1 MLLNNEVPYGE
12 KVNFIIYLLSRLMT
26 NLGNIVYMFAVSYS
40 ILYTTGSAFYFS
52 INLALM
58 TLVSLLLLPFSGW
71 LSDVWNKRTL
81 IISGEIM
88 MTIIIGGLLVYSYFY
103 GFNLIAIYIT
113 TVLTSFIN
121 PFISNAYQAV
131 MTEMFHADRIQKVM
145 GYTSSIMSSAVILG
159 PALGG
164 VLFGLFDFYVMILV
178 FFIAYFISAVLDFF
192 VKFKLY
198 YDENNYVSEE
208 DIGEEVLSKAD
219 KFKKDISKGFVY
231 IWKSSILKR
240 VFIMAAVINFFT
252 ALLAIYPEKV
262 MIVELGFNPEAVGV
276 INAFDGVGALV
287 AGAVLG
293 SIKQVNSPIRV
304 MKTGLLLLTVMFLLF
319 LLPIYVSIPQLGTMI
334 FFAAMGFSI
343 AVLVQVINVP
353 FLTYM
358 QVITPQN
365 IKGRVFSVISI
376 FAMSI
381 QPFGTLLY
389 GVLYDFVPYW
399 IIHVASFLLLLLAIT
414 VSLKE
419 DIIEGAKQQFL
430 AKTAEMENEKELSK
444 VDPVTVESYSD

>member
-1 MLLNNEVPYGE
+1 MLLNKDVPYEE
-12 KVNFIIYLLSRLMT
+12 KVNFTIYLISRLMA

-52 INLALM
+52 I
-58 TLVSLLLLPFSGW
+58 
-71 LSDVWNKRTL
+71 
-81 IISGEIM
+81 
-88 MTIIIGGLLVYSYFY
+88 
-103 GFNLIAIYIT
+103 
-113 TVLTSFIN
+113 
-121 PFISNAYQAV
+121 
-131 MTEMFHADRIQKVM
+131 
-145 GYTSSIMSSAVILG
+145 MSSAVILG

-164 VLFGLFDFYVMILV
+164 VLFGLFDFYVMIFV

-198 YDENNYVSEE
+198 YDEKNYVAEE
-208 DIGEEVLSKAD
+208 DLGEAALTKAN

-231 IWKSSILKR
+231 IWGSTILKR
-240 VFIMAAVINFFT
+240 VFIMAAIINFFT

-262 MIVELGFNPEAVGV
+262 MIVELGFDPETVGV

-293 SIKQVNSPIRV
+293 TIKQINSPIRV
-304 MKTGLLLLTVMFLLF
+304 MKAGLQLLAVTFMLF
-319 LLPIYVSIPQLGTMI
+319 LLPIYVSMPQFGTMI
-334 FFAAMGFSI
+334 FFAAMGFTI

-381 QPFGTLLY
+381 QPLGTLLY
-389 GVLYDFVPYW
+389 GILYDIIPYW
-399 IIHVASFLLLLLAIT
+399 IIHVVSFILLLAAVVI
-414 VSLKE
+414 SIKE
-419 DIIEGAKQQFL
+419 DTIEGAKQQFI
-430 AKTAEMENEKELSK
+430 AKTAETDEDTPAITSE
-444 VDPVTVESYSD
+444 

>member
-1 MLLNNEVPYGE
+1 MLLNKDVPYEE
-12 KVNFIIYLLSRLMT
+12 KVNFTIYLISRLMT

-52 INLALM
+52 I
-58 TLVSLLLLPFSGW
+58 
-71 LSDVWNKRTL
+71 
-81 IISGEIM
+81 
-88 MTIIIGGLLVYSYFY
+88 
-103 GFNLIAIYIT
+103 
-113 TVLTSFIN
+113 
-121 PFISNAYQAV
+121 
-131 MTEMFHADRIQKVM
+131 
-145 GYTSSIMSSAVILG
+145 MSSAVILG

-164 VLFGLFDFYVMILV
+164 VLFGLFDFYVMIFV

-198 YDENNYVSEE
+198 YDEKNYIAEE
-208 DIGEEVLSKAD
+208 DLGEAALTKAN

-231 IWKSSILKR
+231 IWDSTILKR
-240 VFIMAAVINFFT
+240 VFIMAAIINFFT

-262 MIVELGFNPEAVGV
+262 MIVELEKVMIVELGFDPETVGV

-293 SIKQVNSPIRV
+293 TIKQINSPIRV
-304 MKTGLLLLTVMFLLF
+304 MKAGLQLLAVTFILF
-319 LLPIYVSIPQLGTMI
+319 LLPIYVSTPQFGTMI
-334 FFAAMGFSI
+334 FFAAMGFTI

-381 QPFGTLLY
+381 QPLGTLLY
-389 GVLYDFVPYW
+389 GILYDIIPYW
-399 IIHVASFLLLLLAIT
+399 IIHVVSFILLLAAVVI
-414 VSLKE
+414 SIKE
-419 DIIEGAKQQFL
+419 DTIEGAKQQFI
-430 AKTAEMENEKELSK
+430 AKTAETDEDTPAITSE
-444 VDPVTVESYSD
+444 

>member
-1 MLLNNEVPYGE
+1 MLLNKDVPYEE
-12 KVNFIIYLLSRLMT
+12 KVNFTIYLISRLMA

-88 MTIIIGGLLVYSYFY
+88 MTIIIGGLLAYSYLN

-113 TVLTSFIN
+113 TALTSFIN

-164 VLFGLFDFYVMILV
+164 VLFGLFDFYVMIFV

-198 YDENNYVSEE
+198 YDEKNYVAEE
-208 DIGEEVLSKAD
+208 DLGEAALTKAN

-231 IWKSSILKR
+231 IWGSTILKR
-240 VFIMAAVINFFT
+240 VFIMAAIINFFT

-262 MIVELGFNPEAVGV
+262 MIVELGFDPETVGV
-276 INAFDGVGALV
+276 INAFDGVGALI

-293 SIKQVNSPIRV
+293 TIKQINSPIRV
-304 MKTGLLLLTVMFLLF
+304 MKAGLQLLAVTFMLF
-319 LLPIYVSIPQLGTMI
+319 LLPIYVSMPQFGTMI
-334 FFAAMGFSI
+334 FFAAMGFTI

-381 QPFGTLLY
+381 QPLGTLLY
-389 GVLYDFVPYW
+389 GILYDIIPYW
-399 IIHVASFLLLLLAIT
+399 IIHVVSFILLLAAVVI
-414 VSLKE
+414 SIKE
-419 DIIEGAKQQFL
+419 DTIEGAKQQFI
-430 AKTAEMENEKELSK
+430 AKTAETDEDTPAITSE
-444 VDPVTVESYSD
+444 